1 MSAVAWFKDVGI
13 ADRPT
18 VGGKGGSLGELTRA
32 GIAVPP
38 GFVVTTS
45 GFERFLAALEAREPV
60 RTKVEALD
68 PNDLG
73 AATKLSEELRRRV
86 IEEPMPIDVEQAI
99 RAAHAELSPNGEPVA
114 VRSSATTEDAE
125 DASFAGLQDTFL
137 WVLGADKMVARVREC
152 WGSLYSVE
160 SMTYRRKQAFPEDGV
175 AMAVVV
181 QRMVDAMCAGVM
193 FTRSPTTG
201 DKSVITIEGAWGLG
215 SAVVSGEVTPD
226 RWVLGKITGE
236 ISVRDI
242 SDKHARQVPADG
254 GGIVEVENEPDRRK
268 HAIPEEGVAMAVVVQ
283 RMVDAMCAGV
293 MFTRSPTTGDKS
305 VITIEGAWGLGSAV
319 VSGEVTPDRWVLGK
333 ITGEISV
340 RDISDKHARQVPAE
354 GGGIVEV
361 ENEAGRRKA
370 PCLTDAQLMALREV
384 GRKIERHYGKPQD
397 IEWALDQDGNV
408 LLLQSRPETVWSAK
422 DAAPV
427 AAASANPL
435 SHVMGIFGG
444 RK

>member
-45 GFERFLAALEAREPV
+45 AFEQFLEALEAREPV
-60 RTKVEALD
+60 RSKVAALD

-73 AATKLSEELRRRV
+73 AATSLSEELRRRV
-86 IEEPMPIDVEQAI
+86 IEEPMPEAVEQAI
-99 RAAHAELSPNGEPVA
+99 RSAHAELSPSGEPVA

-137 WVLGADKMVARVREC
+137 WVLGADQMVARVREC

-160 SMTYRRKQAFPEDGV
+160 SMTYR
-175 AMAVVV
+175 
-181 QRMVDAMCAGVM
+181 
-193 FTRSPTTG
+193 
-201 DKSVITIEGAWGLG
+201 L
-215 SAVVSGEVTPD
+215 
-226 RWVLGKITGE
+226 
-236 ISVRDI
+236 
-242 SDKHARQVPADG
+242 
-254 GGIVEVENEPDRRK
+254 K

-293 MFTRSPTTGDKS
+293 MFTRSPLTGDKS

-319 VSGEVTPDRWVLGK
+319 VSGEVTPDRWVVGK

-340 RDISDKHARQVPAE
+340 RDISDKHARQVPAP
-354 GGGIVEV
+354 GGGIE
-361 ENEAGRRKA
+361 EAANEPVIATQ
-370 PCLTDAQLMALREV
+370 PCLTDDQLMALREV
-384 GRKIERHYGKPQD
+384 GRRIERHYGKPQD
-397 IEWALDQDGNV
+397 IEWALDQQGNV
-408 LLLQSRPETVWSAK
+408 LLLQSRPETVWAAK
-422 DAAPV
+422 DAAAPV
-427 AAASANPL
+427 KPPEDNPL
-435 SHVMGIFGG
+435 KHVMSIFGG
-444 RK
+444 KR

>member
-1 MSAVAWFKDVGI
+1 MTPVAWFADVGI

-45 GFERFLAALEAREPV
+45 AFEQFLEAIEAREPV
-60 RTKVEALD
+60 RSQVAALD

-73 AATKLSEELRRRV
+73 AVTRLSESLRRRV
-86 IEEPMPIDVEQAI
+86 LEEPMPGDVEQAI
-99 RAAHAELSPNGEPVA
+99 RAAWGELCPGHEPVA

-137 WVLGADKMVARVREC
+137 WVTTEHQMVARVREC

-160 SMTYRRKQAFPEDGV
+160 SMTYRLKHALPEDGV

-201 DKSVITIEGAWGLG
+201 DKSVIVVEGAWGLG

-226 RWVLGKITGE
+226 RWVVGKITGE
-236 ISVRDI
+236 I
-242 SDKHARQVPADG
+242 G
-254 GGIVEVENEPDRRK
+254 
-268 HAIPEEGVAMAVVVQ
+268 
-283 RMVDAMCAGV
+283 
-293 MFTRSPTTGDKS
+293 
-305 VITIEGAWGLGSAV
+305 
-319 VSGEVTPDRWVLGK
+319 
-333 ITGEISV
+333 V

-354 GGGIVEV
+354 GGGIHEV
-361 ENEAGRRKA
+361 ANEAA
-370 PCLTDAQLMALREV
+370 IATQPCLTDEQLMALREV
-384 GRKIERHYGKPQD
+384 GRKVERHYGRPQD
-397 IEWALDQDGNV
+397 IEWALDEAGN
-408 LLLQSRPETVWSAK
+408 LFLLQSRPETVWSAR

-427 AAASANPL
+427 ADRKENPL
-435 SHVMGIFGG
+435 AHVMNIFGG